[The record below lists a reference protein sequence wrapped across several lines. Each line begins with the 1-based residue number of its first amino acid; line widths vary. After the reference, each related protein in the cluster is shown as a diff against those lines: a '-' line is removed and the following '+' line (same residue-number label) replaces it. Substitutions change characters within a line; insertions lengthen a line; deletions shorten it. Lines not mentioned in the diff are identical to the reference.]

1 MTNRSKQKGTAAETC
16 VVNYLREQ
24 GWKFAERRALAGN
37 LDKGDITGLGPVAIE
52 VKDCKT
58 LTFGPWLEEAKVET
72 KNAGADIG
80 FVWAKRRGKGS
91 PADWFVV
98 MDGTT
103 VVRLLR
109 EAGYGDELADIIER
123 HKP

>member
-1 MTNRSKQKGTAAETC
+1 MTNRSKQKGTAAETR
-16 VVNYLREQ
+16 VVDYLREQ

-52 VKDCKT
+52 VKDCRT

-72 KNAGADIG
+72 INARADVG

-98 MDGTT
+98 CDGETM
-103 VVRLLR
+103 VKLLKA
-109 EAGYGDELADIIER
+109 AGYQ
-123 HKP
+123 